1 MKKLRIGIVN
11 DVRLAQE
18 LLKRFIQSVDEFEV
32 AWIAADGRE
41 AVNKAKKETPDLILM
56 DLIMPEMDGVA
67 ATREIMRSAPC
78 AILIVTSSPTEN
90 SSKVFEAMGYGAL
103 DVVMTPTIALTHDPK
118 AESDLYKKISTIAR
132 LLGKSISS
140 LRAERKIPSDK
151 KEKDA
156 SLSPPPLVVIGAS
169 TGGPF
174 ALSKVLSHFPPTT
187 PCSFVVIQ
195 HIDERFAPGFAKW
208 LGDQISLPVRIA
220 RTGDSIKKGEVLIA
234 GSDDHL
240 IFSSDLLLKHTPIPR
255 EIPYRPSVDLF
266 FESVARYW
274 PTPSVAIL
282 LTGMGEDGARGMKA
296 LFDAGW
302 YTIAEHQN
310 SCVVYGMPKAAIDL
324 GAVKHVALLEKIAS
338 EAEAAAL
345 K

>member
-18 LLKRFIQSVDEFEV
+18 VLKRFVNSVNEFEV
-32 AWIAADGRE
+32 AWVAADGRE
-41 AVNKAKKETPDLILM
+41 AVHKAAKDTPDLILM

-67 ATREIMRSAPC
+67 ATREIMKASPC

-90 SSKVFEAMGYGAL
+90 SPKVFEAMGCGAL

-118 AESDLYKKISTIAR
+118 AESGLYKKIATIAQ
-132 LLGKSISS
+132 LLGKSIST
-140 LRAERKIPSDK
+140 LRAEPKS
-151 KEKDA
+151 A
-156 SLSPPPLVVIGAS
+156 SLPIEKTPPSRVPPLVVIGSS

-174 ALSKVLSHFPPTT
+174 ALSKVLSHFPRDT

-220 RTGDSIKKGEVLIA
+220 RSGDSIKKGEVLVA

-240 IFSSDLLLKHTPIPR
+240 VLSSGLFLKYTPIPK
-255 EIPYRPSVDLF
+255 ETPYRPSVDLF
-266 FESVARYW
+266 FESVARHW
-274 PTPSVAIL
+274 PSPSVAIL
-282 LTGMGEDGARGMKA
+282 LTGMGDDGARGMKA
-296 LFDAGW
+296 LFQAGW
-302 YTIAEHQN
+302 HTIAEHQN
-310 SCVVYGMPKAAIDL
+310 SCVVYGMPKAAVDL
-324 GAVKHVALLEKIAS
+324 GAVKQVLLLEKIAS
-338 EAEAAAL
+338 EAEAIAL